1 MKIYLRPYGDWWS
14 NPPVNL
20 KIRKEVFV
28 MMNFYFKTS
37 AGKVFVGCGKD
48 IDRARSDA
56 KRKAGSDWHPSAKCF
71 KVGNAI

>member
-1 MKIYLRPYGDWWS
+1 
-14 NPPVNL
+14 
-20 KIRKEVFV
+20 

-37 AGKVFVGCGKD
+37 TGKVFVGRGKD

-71 KVGNAI
+71 KIGNAI